1 MNGSEI
7 DYFFLFLRDDW
18 FSLLSI
24 HLGGRLERRGEHGCI
39 FFQKPEWVGEVGKD
53 KIRIFVGNLGKE
65 KDF

>member
-24 HLGGRLERRGEHGCI
+24 HLGGRPERREEQGA
-39 FFQKPEWVGEVGKD
+39 WVYILSKAGMGWGSRE
-53 KIRIFVGNLGKE
+53 R
-65 KDF
+65 